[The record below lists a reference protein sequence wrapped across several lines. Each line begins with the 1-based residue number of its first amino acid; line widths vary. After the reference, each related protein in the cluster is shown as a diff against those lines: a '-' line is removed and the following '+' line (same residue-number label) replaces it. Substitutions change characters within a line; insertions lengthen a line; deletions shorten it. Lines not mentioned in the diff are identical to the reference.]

1 MARSKKTKMMR
12 EVEAELGQKLEDY
25 LPLELTELGQTEV
38 AEKLGLSKATLG
50 YWLLKLNIRIER
62 VALGPNDSLKVTR
75 G

>member
-25 LPLELTELGQTEV
+25 LPLELTELDQTEV